1 VLFDLCL
8 SIPHSV
14 QVGGARL
21 RFLALAS
28 PKPLFKKKTLL
39 STAACA
45 RLSVAVVVDIRGEGR
60 ADHCVCICEH
70 VSMGMEK

>member
-1 VLFDLCL
+1 
-8 SIPHSV
+8 V

-39 STAACA
+39 STAAWGA

-70 VSMGMEK
+70 VSMGMEN